1 MKLSSKFFNKNHIS
15 ELKRYTNVS
24 NRSLHVISSKNSSI
38 DTFKELGSELLVV
51 ENEDLQNSIL
61 QINDEY
67 DLIVITDLFELTD
80 DIYNILKFTK
90 SILTNDGKLLVTSVN
105 PKWNRILKLFEIL
118 VRTPLSKL

>member
-1 MKLSSKFFNKNHIS
+1 MKLSSKFFDKNHIS
-15 ELKRYTNVS
+15 ELRRYTNVS
-24 NRSLHVISSKNSSI
+24 NRSLHIISSKNSSI
-38 DTFKELGSELLVV
+38 DTFKELGNELLVV

-67 DLIVITDLFELTD
+67 DLVVITDLFELTD

-105 PKWNRILKLFEIL
+105 A
-118 VRTPLSKL
+118 